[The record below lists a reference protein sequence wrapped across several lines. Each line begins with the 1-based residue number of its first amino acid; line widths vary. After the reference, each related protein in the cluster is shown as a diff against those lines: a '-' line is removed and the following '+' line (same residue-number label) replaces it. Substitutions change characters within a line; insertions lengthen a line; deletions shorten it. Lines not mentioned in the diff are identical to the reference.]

1 MPRTP
6 DPADR
11 QGYVRDRDR
20 VSVSVSVGV
29 SVSVRVRVR
38 VRDRVK
44 VRVGVRAKVRPLTR
58 RLLARASLVLDSRT
72 RLVTPEGQGEG

>member
-20 VSVSVSVGV
+20 VSVSVSV
-29 SVSVRVRVR
+29 SVRVR

>member
-20 VSVSVSVGV
+20 VSVSVSV
-29 SVSVRVRVR
+29 SVRVR

-72 RLVTPEGQGEG
+72 RLVTPEGQG